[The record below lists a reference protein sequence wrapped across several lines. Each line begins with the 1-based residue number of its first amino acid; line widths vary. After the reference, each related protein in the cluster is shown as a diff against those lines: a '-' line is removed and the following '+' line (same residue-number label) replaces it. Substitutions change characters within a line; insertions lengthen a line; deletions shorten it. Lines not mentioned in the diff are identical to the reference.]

1 VKRMLRPVRAAALTT
16 ALCTAVCTAILQ
28 PGIAEAHPASQS
40 QVQTTISVV
49 ADGLNTPRGVA
60 WDAANHRVLVAEA
73 GTGAESNTAP
83 CGPASGGSIYCLG
96 ATGSIY
102 SYDGHHGK
110 RIVTGLP
117 SISHANAAG
126 TKTAVLGVHDLTVN
140 RDGMQVVFGLS
151 GDGPFRTALGNG
163 GKALGQ
169 TATIDKHGKVKP
181 VGDLLYFEMFNN
193 PHPSEFDSD
202 PYGLAQTSR
211 YGTVVADA
219 AGNDILQV
227 KPNGTV
233 KLLAEFPT
241 RVPDANPADII
252 EDVPTSVV
260 QGPDGA
266 LYVGELSGYPYY
278 PHEAVV
284 YRVVPGQTPTVFARG
299 FTNISDIGFDDHG
312 RLLVLEMAKNGL
324 LDPDQTGRFVR
335 VESNGT
341 QTDLATTGLTNP
353 GGFVSAGHGVYYVTN
368 GTNTVGGAGQLLK
381 LTVSG

>member
-1 VKRMLRPVRAAALTT
+1 MKRMLRPVRVAALTT
-16 ALCTAVCTAILQ
+16 ALCTAVGTAVLQ
-28 PGIAEAHPASQS
+28 PGIADADPASQPR
-40 QVQTTISVV
+40 VQTTITVV
-49 ADGLNTPRGVA
+49 ADGLNVPRGIA
-60 WDAANHRVLVAEA
+60 WDSTHHRVLVAEA
-73 GTGAESNTAP
+73 GTGAESPTAP

-102 SYDGHHGK
+102 AWDGHHGK
-110 RIVTGLP
+110 RIVMGLP
-117 SISHANAAG
+117 SISHANKAG
-126 TKTAVLGVHDLTVN
+126 VKTAVLGVHDVTVD
-140 RDGMQVVFGLS
+140 RKGMQVVFGLS
-151 GDGPFRTALGNG
+151 GDGPFRTALGDG

-169 TATIDKHGKVKP
+169 TATIGHNGKLKT

-193 PHPSEFDSD
+193 PHPAQFDSD
-202 PYGLAQTSR
+202 PYGMAQTSR

-227 KPNGTV
+227 KPDGTV

-241 RVPDANPADII
+241 RVPEANPEDII

-278 PHEAVV
+278 KGEAVV
-284 YRVVPGQTPTVFARG
+284 YRVVPGQAPTVYAKG
-299 FTNISDIGFDDHG
+299 FTNISDIGFDAQG

>member
-1 VKRMLRPVRAAALTT
+1 VRAAALTT
-16 ALCTAVCTAILQ
+16 ALCTAVCTVILQ
-28 PGIAEAHPASQS
+28 PGIADAHPASQS
-40 QVQTTISVV
+40 HVNTTISVV
-49 ADGLNTPRGVA
+49 ANGLNTPRGVA

-73 GTGAESNTAP
+73 GTGATSTTAP
-83 CGPASGGSIYCLG
+83 CGPASGGSIYCYG

-102 SYDGHHGK
+102 AYDGHHGK
-110 RIVTGLP
+110 RIVTGLA

-126 TKTAVLGVHDLTVN
+126 TKTAVLGVHDVTVN

-163 GKALGQ
+163 AKALGQ
-169 TATIDKHGKVKP
+169 TATIDKHGKVKT

-241 RVPDANPADII
+241 RIPEANPADII

-278 PHEAVV
+278 PGEAVV
-284 YRVVPGQTPTVFARG
+284 YRVVPGQAPTVYAKG

-368 GTNTVGGAGQLLK
+368 GTNTVGGTGQLLK

>member
-1 VKRMLRPVRAAALTT
+1 VKRMHRPVQMAVLAAAVST
-16 ALCTAVCTAILQ
+16 VFVQ
-28 PGIAEAHPASQS
+28 PGMADAQPAAHSASQ
-40 QVQTTISVV
+40 VHGGTTIEVV
-49 ADGLNTPRGVA
+49 ADGLNVPRGIA

-73 GTGAESNTAP
+73 GTGATSTTAP
-83 CGPASGGSIYCLG
+83 CGKASGGSVYCLG

-102 SYDGHHGK
+102 AYDGHHGS
-110 RIVTGLP
+110 RVVTGLP

-126 TKTAVLGVHDLTVN
+126 VKTAVLGVHDITVD

-151 GDGPFRTALGNG
+151 GDGPFRTSLGNG

-169 TATIDKHGKVKP
+169 TATIDRHGHLKT

-284 YRVVPGQTPTVFARG
+284 YRVVPGQAPTVYAHG
-299 FTNISDIGFDDHG
+299 FTNISDIGFDNQG

-368 GTNTVGGAGQLLK
+368 GTNTVGGTGQLLK
-381 LTVSG
+381 LTVRD